1 MRQQAGGESENC
13 AYYNSEDHGWYDY
26 YCSDSEK
33 SCICE
38 KGITTSEAFK
48 KWGGPALQH
57 GIKDKRNTRAATY
70 GIAVALA
77 LLASLGGIIY
87 TIIGV
92 DCPESMG
99 KNYPLFFFGLG
110 HGLVPGCFLLMA
122 TFLGSH
128 DANCRDNHPISLELA
143 GWLGIALFVATA
155 AVVKFWTA
163 REIKRRSQA
172 DDESN
177 QRSLVR
183 QSMMRAQRSTEA
195 VRSEVDLKTYIDH
208 VAESNRTVEDAITGN
223 KLEVDTQTI
232 LIGVDASGAS
242 AKQFVSVN
250 RLLFACLFVLFP
262 YLVMIHF
269 LLLSRMVWAHITHE
283 PKWILFCL
291 FVYCS
296 IILQFVVFHFV
307 TTGIILKIRQRGSRE
322 IRVATVGEENFLEG
336 ILADYPPRFCEI
348 RLDDGTR
355 MDLWVWLLSNWR
367 TKELLVPENIRI
379 GQCRDEYNEVK
390 DIKELLELI
399 LKEGDAQ
406 PPILIRAK
414 AGTGKTW
421 SGKKSLLLGCEH
433 LMHVCAFVDNNVL
446 IFQPVACTNHL
457 DLI

>member
-1 MRQQAGGESENC
+1 M
-13 AYYNSEDHGWYDY
+13 
-26 YCSDSEK
+26 
-33 SCICE
+33 CE
-38 KGITTSEAFK
+38 KGLTTTEAFA
-48 KWGGPALQH
+48 KWDGPVLQY
-57 GIKDKRNTRAATY
+57 GIKSGRSTRAATF
-70 GIAVALA
+70 GIAVVLG
-77 LLASLGGIIY
+77 LLAAIGGFGYVAINVNCPDV
-87 TIIGV
+87 IG
-92 DCPESMG
+92 
-99 KNYPLFFFGLG
+99 KRYPLLFFGLG
-110 HGLVPGCFLLMA
+110 HGAVPGCLLLMA
-122 TFLGSH
+122 SFLGSD
-128 DANCRDNHPISLELA
+128 DANCRDDDPFPFELA
-143 GWLGIALFVATA
+143 GWLGIALFFGTA
-155 AVVKFWTA
+155 IIFKVWTT
-163 REIKRRSQA
+163 RENMLQAKADVESKERST
-172 DDESN
+172 DRKSTMRT
-177 QRSLVR
+177 QRSI
-183 QSMMRAQRSTEA
+183 EA
-195 VRSEVDLKTYIDH
+195 SCSEVHLKGYIDH